1 MSDPEV
7 FAGLLQ
13 MPYPS
18 VEAWRKNLEQQVE
31 QHDGL
36 HLLAID
42 NGEVIASG
50 GIHSVGSRMRRRHV
64 AGLGICIARERQGQG
79 IGSEMMTRLLDWA
92 DNWAGYLRIELT
104 VYADNQRAIAL
115 YRRFGF
121 EMEGTHR
128 AHAQRRIR
136 RHACDGTLPSE
147 SAAGAAVALAIEN
160 GTSMRI
166 LLVLFLVLSISGCAV
181 VAVGTAV
188 GSAAV
193 AVGSAA
199 VSVGSTVVGVTTDA
213 VVGTAKVIG
222 SAVTPGDDKPAG
234 K

>member
-1 MSDPEV
+1 
-7 FAGLLQ
+7 
-13 MPYPS
+13 
-18 VEAWRKNLEQQVE
+18 
-31 QHDGL
+31 
-36 HLLAID
+36 
-42 NGEVIASG
+42 
-50 GIHSVGSRMRRRHV
+50 
-64 AGLGICIARERQGQG
+64 
-79 IGSEMMTRLLDWA
+79 
-92 DNWAGYLRIELT
+92 
-104 VYADNQRAIAL
+104 
-115 YRRFGF
+115 
-121 EMEGTHR
+121 
-128 AHAQRRIR
+128 
-136 RHACDGTLPSE
+136 
-147 SAAGAAVALAIEN
+147 
-160 GTSMRI
+160 MRI